1 MRYIYPDEEIKSYF
15 IRINIR
21 NHHVTIKACKNR
33 KNIKIYNS
41 HDTDY

>member
-21 NHHVTIKACKNR
+21 NRHVTIKACKNR
-33 KNIKIYNS
+33 KYFKIGNS
-41 HDTDY
+41 HDIDY